1 MRRNRLFEKK
11 VLLFCIVSL
20 YAAAV
25 AITLWSRLKEMRA
38 QAGSLSYSQAQVE
51 LSSKKV
57 TSLNCDKIPDCA
69 LESGDILLR
78 RYVTDRTKLFDI
90 VFNPYYTHT
99 AFYLGN
105 GYIVEAQ
112 GSEKNKKDDIIKEK
126 LSDSDW
132 YNSDIHEWV
141 ILRPAYT
148 RDQLTEINQELLAI
162 ANDDT
167 YTFGIPQ
174 KGASGEKH
182 TYCSLLIY
190 SELVKHAII
199 RAGPDDSFK
208 IITPDYLFY
217 TLLKMTDSSIVGYG
231 FR

>member
-1 MRRNRLFEKK
+1 MIF
-11 VLLFCIVSL
+11 L
-20 YAAAV
+20 YVAAAG
-25 AITLWSRLKEMRA
+25 IISHSKLKEIRA
-38 QAGSLSYSQAQVE
+38 KAGSLSYSQVQVE
-51 LSSKKV
+51 LSGKKV
-57 TSLNCDKIPDCA
+57 ISPNCDKISSCA

-78 RYVTDRTKLFDI
+78 RHLTDRTKLFDI

-99 AFYLGN
+99 AFYLGD

-112 GSEKNKKDDIIKEK
+112 GSEKNKRDDVIKEK

-132 YNSDIHEWV
+132 YNSNIYEWV

-148 RDQLTEINQELLAI
+148 GNQLSEINQELVVI

-167 YTFGIPQ
+167 YTFGLPHAKNGSTEQ
-174 KGASGEKH
+174 R

-199 RAGPDDSFK
+199 RAGPDESFK
-208 IITPDYLFY
+208 IITPDYLFNAV
-217 TLLKMTDSSIVGYG
+217 LKERDSSIIGYS